1 LSRVDELSADS
12 IDSKELTPEQARIK
26 REEFLAFA
34 STCKQFDEADPADS
48 GLATFILPGD

>member
-1 LSRVDELSADS
+1 LSELDEVSADA
-12 IDSKELTPEQARIK
+12 IDAKELTPEQARIK

-34 STCKQFDEADPADS
+34 RTCKQFDEADPTDS

>member
-1 LSRVDELSADS
+1 MGVDEQASADS
-12 IDSKELTPEQARIK
+12 IGANELTPEQARIK
-26 REEFLAFA
+26 RNEFLAFA